1 MIKVLVATDG
11 SSYALH
17 AADFVAKLCAQ
28 IQDSEVTIIYVI
40 DPGVVS
46 AAAVTPTG
54 VPIPSAVMLPQELE
68 KAAALALEAT
78 KQHLASSAK
87 TLNTRVERGKPAE
100 VIVKVA
106 QDGKFDMIAVGSSG
120 MGHIAG
126 LLLGSVSD
134 RVMHHAKGPVLIVRP
149 APEGK

>member
-1 MIKVLVATDG
+1 MFRVLVATDG

-17 AADFVAKLCAQ
+17 AADFVVKLCSQ
-28 IQDSEVTIIYVI
+28 IKDSEATVVYVI

-68 KAAALALEAT
+68 KAAAMALEAT
-78 KQHLASSAK
+78 KQKLANCTQVK
-87 TLNTRVERGKPAE
+87 TRVERGKPAD

-106 QDGKFDMIAVGSSG
+106 QEEGFDMIAMGSSG

-126 LLLGSVSD
+126 LFLGSVSD
-134 RVMHHAKGPVLIVRP
+134 RVMHHAKVPVLVVRP
-149 APEGK
+149 ASEGK

>member
-1 MIKVLVATDG
+1 MFKVLVATDG

-17 AADFVAKLCAQ
+17 AADFVAKLLSQ
-28 IQDSEVTIIYVI
+28 MQETEVAIIYVI

-68 KAAALALEAT
+68 RAAGSALEAT
-78 KQHLASSAK
+78 KQRLASAAK
-87 TLNTRVERGKPAE
+87 KVVTRAERGKPAD

-106 QDGKFDMIAVGSSG
+106 HDEKFDMISMGSSG

-134 RVMHHAKGPVLIVRP
+134 RVMHHSRVPVLVVR
-149 APEGK
+149 AEEGK